1 MIKVCYSELDGPKGL
16 SLRLE
21 AAGHAGYAPAGQDIV
36 CAGAS
41 TLMQA
46 LVYLLAGEESAR
58 SDAWDEPEGPRLAVA
73 AQAPV
78 APWVQGA
85 FELAKAG
92 FTLLAER
99 YPDNLRFA
107 DVSRSGQQSMM
118 DLQLFA
124 EGEAA
129 PALSPEQSRQAVAAG
144 TLKPEAPAAQPEAPR
159 QTPAEPEPQPEE
171 EPDASSEEADSSIES
186 GDASASSSEA
196 AASSKP
202 AAHSTASSHAASS
215 KPAAHSAASSHAASS
230 SHSAASSHAASS
242 HAASSHAASSST
254 SASSGSSHTTETTD
268 AKINAYVRRL
278 RNLQK
283 RSSKKLYQ
291 TASSAYSEYMEHP
304 VEERN
309 LALKVS
315 IVLGKTMELTKLQ
328 NECDKEFKEIVTEL
342 RQYLRE
348 NGYDQSIADAAEK
361 EYKEEKDAM
370 IKELTNVTYSQVTG
384 KGEGA
389 KWLQEHADMGQ

>member
-1 MIKVCYSELDGPKGL
+1 
-16 SLRLE
+16 
-21 AAGHAGYAPAGQDIV
+21 
-36 CAGAS
+36 
-41 TLMQA
+41 MQKHTKQLIA
-46 LVYLLAGEESAR
+46 
-58 SDAWDEPEGPRLAVA
+58 AVA
-73 AQAPV
+73 LLLIAAVPLALHIANADPTDETVASAAASSSEAQA
-78 APWVQGA
+78 
-85 FELAKAG
+85 
-92 FTLLAER
+92 
-99 YPDNLRFA
+99 
-107 DVSRSGQQSMM
+107 
-118 DLQLFA
+118 
-124 EGEAA
+124 
-129 PALSPEQSRQAVAAG
+129 
-144 TLKPEAPAAQPEAPR
+144 EAPVSSSAASA
-159 QTPAEPEPQPEE
+159 ADSISEPEPQPEE
-171 EPDASSEEADSSIES
+171 EPDASSEEADSSVES

-202 AAHSTASSHAASS
+202 AAHSAASSHAASS

-242 HAASSHAASSST
+242 SHSASSST
-254 SASSGSSHTTETTD
+254 SASFGSSHTTETTD
-268 AKINAYVRRL
+268 AKVNAYVRRL

-328 NECDKEFKEIVTEL
+328 SECDKEFKEIVTEL

-384 KGEGA
+384 KGEGG

>member
-1 MIKVCYSELDGPKGL
+1 
-16 SLRLE
+16 
-21 AAGHAGYAPAGQDIV
+21 
-36 CAGAS
+36 
-41 TLMQA
+41 MQKHTKQLIA
-46 LVYLLAGEESAR
+46 
-58 SDAWDEPEGPRLAVA
+58 AVA
-73 AQAPV
+73 LLLIAAVPLALHIANADPTDEVTASAAASSSEEQAEVP
-78 APWVQGA
+78 ASSSA
-85 FELAKAG
+85 ASA
-92 FTLLAER
+92 
-99 YPDNLRFA
+99 A
-107 DVSRSGQQSMM
+107 DSTS
-118 DLQLFA
+118 
-124 EGEAA
+124 
-129 PALSPEQSRQAVAAG
+129 
-144 TLKPEAPAAQPEAPR
+144 
-159 QTPAEPEPQPEE
+159 EPEPQPEE
-171 EPDASSEEADSSIES
+171 EPDASSEEADSSAES

-202 AAHSTASSHAASS
+202 AAHSAASSHAASS
-215 KPAAHSAASSHAASS
+215 SHAAHSAASSHAASS
-230 SHSAASSHAASS
+230 SHS
-242 HAASSHAASSST
+242 AASSHAASSST

-268 AKINAYVRRL
+268 AKVNAYVRRL

-328 NECDKEFKEIVTEL
+328 SECDKEFKEIVTEL

-384 KGEGA
+384 KGEGG
-389 KWLQEHADMGQ
+389 KWLEEHADMGQ

>member
-1 MIKVCYSELDGPKGL
+1 MQKHTKQLIAALALLLVAAVPLGL
-16 SLRLE
+16 HI
-21 AAGHAGYAPAGQDIV
+21 ANADF
-36 CAGAS
+36 
-41 TLMQA
+41 T
-46 LVYLLAGEESAR
+46 
-58 SDAWDEPEGPRLAVA
+58 DEAVA
-73 AQAPV
+73 SAAASSSEAQA
-78 APWVQGA
+78 
-85 FELAKAG
+85 
-92 FTLLAER
+92 
-99 YPDNLRFA
+99 
-107 DVSRSGQQSMM
+107 
-118 DLQLFA
+118 
-124 EGEAA
+124 
-129 PALSPEQSRQAVAAG
+129 
-144 TLKPEAPAAQPEAPR
+144 EAPVSSAASA
-159 QTPAEPEPQPEE
+159 AASASVPEPQPEE
-171 EPDASSEEADSSIES
+171 EPDASSEEADSSVES
-186 GDASASSSEA
+186 GDASAFTSEA
-196 AASSKP
+196 AASSAASSHAASSKS
-202 AAHSTASSHAASS
+202 AAHSAASSTASSHAASS
-215 KPAAHSAASSHAASS
+215 KPTAHSAASSHASSS
-230 SHSAASSHAASS
+230 SHA
-242 HAASSHAASSST
+242 AASSHAASSST

-328 NECDKEFKEIVTEL
+328 SECDKEFKEIVTEL
-342 RQYLRE
+342 RHYLRE

-384 KGEGA
+384 KGEGG

>member
-1 MIKVCYSELDGPKGL
+1 MQKHTKQLIAAVALLFIAAVPLALHIANADPTDEAVASAAASSSEEQA
-16 SLRLE
+16 E
-21 AAGHAGYAPAGQDIV
+21 APVSSSAASAA
-36 CAGAS
+36 AS
-41 TLMQA
+41 TS
-46 LVYLLAGEESAR
+46 V
-58 SDAWDEPEGPRLAVA
+58 
-73 AQAPV
+73 
-78 APWVQGA
+78 
-85 FELAKAG
+85 
-92 FTLLAER
+92 
-99 YPDNLRFA
+99 
-107 DVSRSGQQSMM
+107 
-118 DLQLFA
+118 
-124 EGEAA
+124 
-129 PALSPEQSRQAVAAG
+129 
-144 TLKPEAPAAQPEAPR
+144 
-159 QTPAEPEPQPEE
+159 PEPQPEEEPEE
-171 EPDASSEEADSSIES
+171 EPDASSEEADSSAES
-186 GDASASSSEA
+186 GDASTSSSEA
-196 AASSKP
+196 AASS
-202 AAHSTASSHAASS
+202 AASSHAASS

-242 HAASSHAASSST
+242 SSST

-268 AKINAYVRRL
+268 AKVNAYVRRL

-384 KGEGA
+384 KGEGG

>member
-1 MIKVCYSELDGPKGL
+1 
-16 SLRLE
+16 
-21 AAGHAGYAPAGQDIV
+21 
-36 CAGAS
+36 
-41 TLMQA
+41 MQKHTKQLIA
-46 LVYLLAGEESAR
+46 
-58 SDAWDEPEGPRLAVA
+58 AVA
-73 AQAPV
+73 LLLIAAVPLALHIANADSTDETVASAAASSSEAQA
-78 APWVQGA
+78 
-85 FELAKAG
+85 
-92 FTLLAER
+92 
-99 YPDNLRFA
+99 
-107 DVSRSGQQSMM
+107 
-118 DLQLFA
+118 
-124 EGEAA
+124 
-129 PALSPEQSRQAVAAG
+129 
-144 TLKPEAPAAQPEAPR
+144 EAPVSSSAASAADS
-159 QTPAEPEPQPEE
+159 TSEPEPQPEE
-171 EPDASSEEADSSIES
+171 EPDASSEEADSSVES

-196 AASSKP
+196 AASS
-202 AAHSTASSHAASS
+202 AASSHAASS

-242 HAASSHAASSST
+242 HAASSST
-254 SASSGSSHTTETTD
+254 SALSGSSHTTETTD
-268 AKINAYVRRL
+268 AKVNAYVRRL

-328 NECDKEFKEIVTEL
+328 SECDKEFKEIVTEL

-384 KGEGA
+384 KGEGG

>member
-1 MIKVCYSELDGPKGL
+1 
-16 SLRLE
+16 
-21 AAGHAGYAPAGQDIV
+21 
-36 CAGAS
+36 
-41 TLMQA
+41 MQKHTKQLIA
-46 LVYLLAGEESAR
+46 
-58 SDAWDEPEGPRLAVA
+58 AVA
-73 AQAPV
+73 LLLIAAVPLALHIANADSTDEVTASVAASSSEAQA
-78 APWVQGA
+78 
-85 FELAKAG
+85 
-92 FTLLAER
+92 
-99 YPDNLRFA
+99 
-107 DVSRSGQQSMM
+107 
-118 DLQLFA
+118 
-124 EGEAA
+124 
-129 PALSPEQSRQAVAAG
+129 
-144 TLKPEAPAAQPEAPR
+144 EAPVSSSAASA
-159 QTPAEPEPQPEE
+159 AASASEPEPQPEE
-171 EPDASSEEADSSIES
+171 EPDASSEEADSSAES

-202 AAHSTASSHAASS
+202 AAHSASSSHAASS

-242 HAASSHAASSST
+242 SHSASV
-254 SASSGSSHTTETTD
+254 SSGSSHTTETTD

-328 NECDKEFKEIVTEL
+328 SECDKEFKEIVTEL

-384 KGEGA
+384 KGEGG

>member
-1 MIKVCYSELDGPKGL
+1 
-16 SLRLE
+16 
-21 AAGHAGYAPAGQDIV
+21 
-36 CAGAS
+36 
-41 TLMQA
+41 MQKHTKQLIA
-46 LVYLLAGEESAR
+46 
-58 SDAWDEPEGPRLAVA
+58 AVA
-73 AQAPV
+73 LLLIAAVPLALHIANADSTDEAVASAAASSSEAQA
-78 APWVQGA
+78 
-85 FELAKAG
+85 
-92 FTLLAER
+92 
-99 YPDNLRFA
+99 
-107 DVSRSGQQSMM
+107 
-118 DLQLFA
+118 
-124 EGEAA
+124 
-129 PALSPEQSRQAVAAG
+129 
-144 TLKPEAPAAQPEAPR
+144 EAPVSSSAASAADS
-159 QTPAEPEPQPEE
+159 TSEPEPQPEE
-171 EPDASSEEADSSIES
+171 EPDASSEEADSSAES

-196 AASSKP
+196 TASSKP
-202 AAHSTASSHAASS
+202 AAHSAASSHTASS

-230 SHSAASSHAASS
+230 SHSAASSHAS
-242 HAASSHAASSST
+242 SSHAASSST

-348 NGYDQSIADAAEK
+348 NGCDQSIADAAEK
-361 EYKEEKDAM
+361 EYKVEKDAM

-384 KGEGA
+384 KGEGG

>member
-1 MIKVCYSELDGPKGL
+1 
-16 SLRLE
+16 
-21 AAGHAGYAPAGQDIV
+21 
-36 CAGAS
+36 
-41 TLMQA
+41 MQKHTKQLIA
-46 LVYLLAGEESAR
+46 
-58 SDAWDEPEGPRLAVA
+58 AVA
-73 AQAPV
+73 LLLVAAVPLALHIANADSTDEVTASAAASSSEAQA
-78 APWVQGA
+78 
-85 FELAKAG
+85 
-92 FTLLAER
+92 
-99 YPDNLRFA
+99 
-107 DVSRSGQQSMM
+107 
-118 DLQLFA
+118 
-124 EGEAA
+124 
-129 PALSPEQSRQAVAAG
+129 
-144 TLKPEAPAAQPEAPR
+144 EAPVSSSAASAADS
-159 QTPAEPEPQPEE
+159 TSEPEPQPED
-171 EPDASSEEADSSIES
+171 EPDASSEEADSSAEG

-196 AASSKP
+196 AASS
-202 AAHSTASSHAASS
+202 AASSHAASS
-215 KPAAHSAASSHAASS
+215 KPAAHSAASSHASSS

-242 HAASSHAASSST
+242 SSSHSASV
-254 SASSGSSHTTETTD
+254 SSGSSHTTETTD

-328 NECDKEFKEIVTEL
+328 SECDKEFKEIVTEL
-342 RQYLRE
+342 RHYLRE

-384 KGEGA
+384 KGEGG

>member
-1 MIKVCYSELDGPKGL
+1 MQKHTKQLIAAVALLLIAAVPLALHIANADSTDEVTASAAASSSEAQA
-16 SLRLE
+16 E
-21 AAGHAGYAPAGQDIV
+21 APVSSSAASAA
-36 CAGAS
+36 AS
-41 TLMQA
+41 T
-46 LVYLLAGEESAR
+46 S
-58 SDAWDEPEGPRLAVA
+58 
-73 AQAPV
+73 
-78 APWVQGA
+78 
-85 FELAKAG
+85 
-92 FTLLAER
+92 
-99 YPDNLRFA
+99 
-107 DVSRSGQQSMM
+107 
-118 DLQLFA
+118 
-124 EGEAA
+124 
-129 PALSPEQSRQAVAAG
+129 
-144 TLKPEAPAAQPEAPR
+144 
-159 QTPAEPEPQPEE
+159 EPEPQPEE
-171 EPDASSEEADSSIES
+171 EPDASSEEADSSAES

-196 AASSKP
+196 AASS
-202 AAHSTASSHAASS
+202 AASSHAASS
-215 KPAAHSAASSHAASS
+215 KPAAHSASSSHAASS

-242 HAASSHAASSST
+242 SH
-254 SASSGSSHTTETTD
+254 SASVSSDSSHTTETTD

-328 NECDKEFKEIVTEL
+328 SECDKEFKEIVTEL
-342 RQYLRE
+342 RHYLRE

-384 KGEGA
+384 KGEGG

>member
-1 MIKVCYSELDGPKGL
+1 
-16 SLRLE
+16 
-21 AAGHAGYAPAGQDIV
+21 
-36 CAGAS
+36 
-41 TLMQA
+41 MQKHTKQLIA
-46 LVYLLAGEESAR
+46 
-58 SDAWDEPEGPRLAVA
+58 AVA
-73 AQAPV
+73 LLLIAAVPLALHIANADPTDEVTASAAASSSEAQA
-78 APWVQGA
+78 
-85 FELAKAG
+85 
-92 FTLLAER
+92 
-99 YPDNLRFA
+99 
-107 DVSRSGQQSMM
+107 
-118 DLQLFA
+118 
-124 EGEAA
+124 
-129 PALSPEQSRQAVAAG
+129 
-144 TLKPEAPAAQPEAPR
+144 EAPVSSSAASAADS
-159 QTPAEPEPQPEE
+159 TSEPEPQPEE
-171 EPDASSEEADSSIES
+171 EPDASSEEADSSAES
-186 GDASASSSEA
+186 GDASVSSSEA
-196 AASSKP
+196 TASSKP
-202 AAHSTASSHAASS
+202 AAHSAASSHAASS

-242 HAASSHAASSST
+242 SSSSST
-254 SASSGSSHTTETTD
+254 SALSGSSHTTETTD
-268 AKINAYVRRL
+268 AKVNAYVRRL

-328 NECDKEFKEIVTEL
+328 SECDKEFKEIVTEL

-384 KGEGA
+384 KGEGG

>member
-1 MIKVCYSELDGPKGL
+1 
-16 SLRLE
+16 
-21 AAGHAGYAPAGQDIV
+21 
-36 CAGAS
+36 
-41 TLMQA
+41 MQKHTKQLIA
-46 LVYLLAGEESAR
+46 
-58 SDAWDEPEGPRLAVA
+58 AVA
-73 AQAPV
+73 LLLIAAVPLALHIANADSTDETVASAAASSSEAQA
-78 APWVQGA
+78 
-85 FELAKAG
+85 
-92 FTLLAER
+92 
-99 YPDNLRFA
+99 
-107 DVSRSGQQSMM
+107 
-118 DLQLFA
+118 
-124 EGEAA
+124 
-129 PALSPEQSRQAVAAG
+129 
-144 TLKPEAPAAQPEAPR
+144 EAPVSSSAASAADSTR
-159 QTPAEPEPQPEE
+159 EPEPQPEE
-171 EPDASSEEADSSIES
+171 EPDASSEEADSSVES
-186 GDASASSSEA
+186 GDASASSSES
-196 AASSKP
+196 AASS
-202 AAHSTASSHAASS
+202 AASSHAASS

-242 HAASSHAASSST
+242 SSSSST

-268 AKINAYVRRL
+268 AKVNAYVRRL

-328 NECDKEFKEIVTEL
+328 SECDKEFKEIVTEL

-384 KGEGA
+384 KGEGG

>member
-1 MIKVCYSELDGPKGL
+1 
-16 SLRLE
+16 
-21 AAGHAGYAPAGQDIV
+21 
-36 CAGAS
+36 
-41 TLMQA
+41 MQKNTKQLIA
-46 LVYLLAGEESAR
+46 
-58 SDAWDEPEGPRLAVA
+58 AVA
-73 AQAPV
+73 LLLIAAVPLALHIANADPTDEVTASAAASSSEEQAEVPV
-78 APWVQGA
+78 
-85 FELAKAG
+85 
-92 FTLLAER
+92 
-99 YPDNLRFA
+99 
-107 DVSRSGQQSMM
+107 SS
-118 DLQLFA
+118 
-124 EGEAA
+124 AA
-129 PALSPEQSRQAVAAG
+129 SAA
-144 TLKPEAPAAQPEAPR
+144 ASASV
-159 QTPAEPEPQPEE
+159 PEPQPEE
-171 EPDASSEEADSSIES
+171 EPDASSEEADSSVES
-186 GDASASSSEA
+186 GDASAFTSEA
-196 AASSKP
+196 AASS
-202 AAHSTASSHAASS
+202 AASSHAASS
-215 KPAAHSAASSHAASS
+215 KPTAHSAASSAASSHAASSKSAAHSAASSHASSS
-230 SHSAASSHAASS
+230 SHA
-242 HAASSHAASSST
+242 AASSHAASSST
-254 SASSGSSHTTETTD
+254 SASASSGSSHTTETTD
-268 AKINAYVRRL
+268 AKINAYVWQL

-328 NECDKEFKEIVTEL
+328 SECDKEFQEIVKEL

>member
-1 MIKVCYSELDGPKGL
+1 
-16 SLRLE
+16 
-21 AAGHAGYAPAGQDIV
+21 
-36 CAGAS
+36 
-41 TLMQA
+41 MQKHTKQLIA
-46 LVYLLAGEESAR
+46 
-58 SDAWDEPEGPRLAVA
+58 AVA
-73 AQAPV
+73 LLLIAAVPLALHIANADSTDETVASAAASSSEAQAEVP
-78 APWVQGA
+78 ASSSA
-85 FELAKAG
+85 ASA
-92 FTLLAER
+92 
-99 YPDNLRFA
+99 A
-107 DVSRSGQQSMM
+107 DSTS
-118 DLQLFA
+118 
-124 EGEAA
+124 
-129 PALSPEQSRQAVAAG
+129 
-144 TLKPEAPAAQPEAPR
+144 
-159 QTPAEPEPQPEE
+159 EPEPQPEE
-171 EPDASSEEADSSIES
+171 EPDASSEEADSSAES

-196 AASSKP
+196 AASS
-202 AAHSTASSHAASS
+202 AASSHAASS
-215 KPAAHSAASSHAASS
+215 KSAAHSAASSHASSSHAASS

-242 HAASSHAASSST
+242 SHSASV
-254 SASSGSSHTTETTD
+254 SSGSSHTTETTD

-328 NECDKEFKEIVTEL
+328 SECDKEFKEIVTEL

-384 KGEGA
+384 KGEGG

>member
-1 MIKVCYSELDGPKGL
+1 
-16 SLRLE
+16 
-21 AAGHAGYAPAGQDIV
+21 
-36 CAGAS
+36 
-41 TLMQA
+41 MQKHTKQLIA
-46 LVYLLAGEESAR
+46 
-58 SDAWDEPEGPRLAVA
+58 AVA
-73 AQAPV
+73 LLLIAAVPLALHIANADSTDETVASAAASSSEAQA
-78 APWVQGA
+78 
-85 FELAKAG
+85 
-92 FTLLAER
+92 
-99 YPDNLRFA
+99 
-107 DVSRSGQQSMM
+107 
-118 DLQLFA
+118 
-124 EGEAA
+124 
-129 PALSPEQSRQAVAAG
+129 
-144 TLKPEAPAAQPEAPR
+144 EAPVSSSAASAADS
-159 QTPAEPEPQPEE
+159 TSEPEPQPEE
-171 EPDASSEEADSSIES
+171 EPDASSEEADSSAES

-196 AASSKP
+196 AASS
-202 AAHSTASSHAASS
+202 AASSHAASS

-230 SHSAASSHAASS
+230 HAASSSHSAASSHAASS
-242 HAASSHAASSST
+242 SSSSST
-254 SASSGSSHTTETTD
+254 SALSGSSYTTETTD
-268 AKINAYVRRL
+268 AKVNAYVRRL

-384 KGEGA
+384 KGEGG

>member
-1 MIKVCYSELDGPKGL
+1 
-16 SLRLE
+16 
-21 AAGHAGYAPAGQDIV
+21 
-36 CAGAS
+36 
-41 TLMQA
+41 MQKHTKQLIA
-46 LVYLLAGEESAR
+46 
-58 SDAWDEPEGPRLAVA
+58 AVA
-73 AQAPV
+73 LLLIAAVPLALHIANADSTDETVASAAASSSEEQAEVP
-78 APWVQGA
+78 ASSSA
-85 FELAKAG
+85 ASA
-92 FTLLAER
+92 
-99 YPDNLRFA
+99 A
-107 DVSRSGQQSMM
+107 DSTS
-118 DLQLFA
+118 
-124 EGEAA
+124 
-129 PALSPEQSRQAVAAG
+129 
-144 TLKPEAPAAQPEAPR
+144 
-159 QTPAEPEPQPEE
+159 EPEPQPEE
-171 EPDASSEEADSSIES
+171 EPDAFSEEADSSAES

-202 AAHSTASSHAASS
+202 AAHSASSSHAASS

-242 HAASSHAASSST
+242 SSSSST
-254 SASSGSSHTTETTD
+254 SALSGSSHTTETTD
-268 AKINAYVRRL
+268 AKVNAYVRRL

-328 NECDKEFKEIVTEL
+328 SECDKEFKEIVTEL

-384 KGEGA
+384 KGEGG

>member
-1 MIKVCYSELDGPKGL
+1 
-16 SLRLE
+16 
-21 AAGHAGYAPAGQDIV
+21 
-36 CAGAS
+36 
-41 TLMQA
+41 MQKNTKQLIAVLA
-46 LVYLLAGEESAR
+46 LLL
-58 SDAWDEPEGPRLAVA
+58 VA
-73 AQAPV
+73 AVPLALHIANADSTDETVASAAASSSEAQAEAPV
-78 APWVQGA
+78 SSSTASA
-85 FELAKAG
+85 
-92 FTLLAER
+92 
-99 YPDNLRFA
+99 A
-107 DVSRSGQQSMM
+107 DSTS
-118 DLQLFA
+118 
-124 EGEAA
+124 
-129 PALSPEQSRQAVAAG
+129 
-144 TLKPEAPAAQPEAPR
+144 
-159 QTPAEPEPQPEE
+159 EPEPQPEE
-171 EPDASSEEADSSIES
+171 EPDASSEEADSSAES

-202 AAHSTASSHAASS
+202 AAHSAASSHAASS
-215 KPAAHSAASSHAASS
+215 KPAAHSAASTHAASS
-230 SHSAASSHAASS
+230 SHSAASSHAV
-242 HAASSHAASSST
+242 SSSSSS
-254 SASSGSSHTTETTD
+254 SALSGSSHTTETTD
-268 AKINAYVRRL
+268 AKVNAYVRRL

-328 NECDKEFKEIVTEL
+328 SECDKEFQEIVTEL
-342 RQYLRE
+342 RHYLRE

-384 KGEGA
+384 KGEGG

>member
-1 MIKVCYSELDGPKGL
+1 
-16 SLRLE
+16 
-21 AAGHAGYAPAGQDIV
+21 
-36 CAGAS
+36 
-41 TLMQA
+41 MQKHTKQLIA
-46 LVYLLAGEESAR
+46 
-58 SDAWDEPEGPRLAVA
+58 AVA
-73 AQAPV
+73 
-78 APWVQGA
+78 
-85 FELAKAG
+85 
-92 FTLLAER
+92 LL
-99 YPDNLRFA
+99 L
-107 DVSRSGQQSMM
+107 
-118 DLQLFA
+118 
-124 EGEAA
+124 
-129 PALSPEQSRQAVAAG
+129 VAAVPLG
-144 TLKPEAPAAQPEAPR
+144 LHIANADSTDEVTASAAASSSEEQVEVPVSSAASAADS
-159 QTPAEPEPQPEE
+159 TSEPEPQPEE
-171 EPDASSEEADSSIES
+171 EPDASSEEADSSAES

-202 AAHSTASSHAASS
+202 AAHSAASSHAASS
-215 KPAAHSAASSHAASS
+215 KSAAHSAASSHASSS
-230 SHSAASSHAASS
+230 SHSAASSH
-242 HAASSHAASSST
+242 ASSHAASSST

-268 AKINAYVRRL
+268 AKVNAYVRRL

-328 NECDKEFKEIVTEL
+328 SECDKEFKEIVTEL

-384 KGEGA
+384 KGEGG

>member
-1 MIKVCYSELDGPKGL
+1 MQKNTKQLIAALALLLIAAVPLALHIANADSTDEIVASAAASSSE
-16 SLRLE
+16 
-21 AAGHAGYAPAGQDIV
+21 
-36 CAGAS
+36 
-41 TLMQA
+41 
-46 LVYLLAGEESAR
+46 
-58 SDAWDEPEGPRLAVA
+58 
-73 AQAPV
+73 AQA
-78 APWVQGA
+78 
-85 FELAKAG
+85 
-92 FTLLAER
+92 
-99 YPDNLRFA
+99 
-107 DVSRSGQQSMM
+107 
-118 DLQLFA
+118 
-124 EGEAA
+124 
-129 PALSPEQSRQAVAAG
+129 
-144 TLKPEAPAAQPEAPR
+144 EAPVSSSAASAADS
-159 QTPAEPEPQPEE
+159 TSEPEPQPEE
-171 EPDASSEEADSSIES
+171 EPDASSEEADSSAES

-196 AASSKP
+196 AASS
-202 AAHSTASSHAASS
+202 AASSHAASS

-230 SHSAASSHAASS
+230 SHSAASSHASSS

-254 SASSGSSHTTETTD
+254 SASSGSLHTTETTD
-268 AKINAYVRRL
+268 AKVNAYVRRL

-328 NECDKEFKEIVTEL
+328 SECDKEFKEIVTEL

-384 KGEGA
+384 KGEGG

>member
-1 MIKVCYSELDGPKGL
+1 MQKHTKQMI
-16 SLRLE
+16 
-21 AAGHAGYAPAGQDIV
+21 A
-36 CAGAS
+36 
-41 TLMQA
+41 
-46 LVYLLAGEESAR
+46 
-58 SDAWDEPEGPRLAVA
+58 AVA
-73 AQAPV
+73 LLLIAAVPLALHIANADPTDEVTASVAASSSEAQA
-78 APWVQGA
+78 
-85 FELAKAG
+85 
-92 FTLLAER
+92 
-99 YPDNLRFA
+99 
-107 DVSRSGQQSMM
+107 
-118 DLQLFA
+118 
-124 EGEAA
+124 
-129 PALSPEQSRQAVAAG
+129 
-144 TLKPEAPAAQPEAPR
+144 EAPASSAASVAAS
-159 QTPAEPEPQPEE
+159 TSVPEPQPEE
-171 EPDASSEEADSSIES
+171 EPDASSEEADSSAES

-196 AASSKP
+196 AASS
-202 AAHSTASSHAASS
+202 AASSHAASS

-230 SHSAASSHAASS
+230 HASSSSHSAASSHAASS
-242 HAASSHAASSST
+242 SSSSST

-328 NECDKEFKEIVTEL
+328 SECDKEFKEIVTEL

-384 KGEGA
+384 KGEGG

>member
-1 MIKVCYSELDGPKGL
+1 MQKHTKQLIAAVALLLVAAVPLGLHIANADSTDEVTASAAASSSEEQVEVPV
-16 SLRLE
+16 SS
-21 AAGHAGYAPAGQDIV
+21 AASAAD
-36 CAGAS
+36 S
-41 TLMQA
+41 T
-46 LVYLLAGEESAR
+46 S
-58 SDAWDEPEGPRLAVA
+58 EPEL
-73 AQAPV
+73 
-78 APWVQGA
+78 
-85 FELAKAG
+85 
-92 FTLLAER
+92 
-99 YPDNLRFA
+99 
-107 DVSRSGQQSMM
+107 
-118 DLQLFA
+118 
-124 EGEAA
+124 
-129 PALSPEQSRQAVAAG
+129 
-144 TLKPEAPAAQPEAPR
+144 
-159 QTPAEPEPQPEE
+159 QPEE
-171 EPDASSEEADSSIES
+171 EPDASSEEADSSAES

-202 AAHSTASSHAASS
+202 AAHSAASSHAASS
-215 KPAAHSAASSHAASS
+215 KPAAHSAASSSHSTASSHAASS
-230 SHSAASSHAASS
+230 SHS
-242 HAASSHAASSST
+242 ASSST

-328 NECDKEFKEIVTEL
+328 SECDKEFKEIVTEL
-342 RQYLRE
+342 RHYLRE

-384 KGEGA
+384 KGEGG

>member
-1 MIKVCYSELDGPKGL
+1 
-16 SLRLE
+16 
-21 AAGHAGYAPAGQDIV
+21 
-36 CAGAS
+36 
-41 TLMQA
+41 MQKHTKQLIA
-46 LVYLLAGEESAR
+46 
-58 SDAWDEPEGPRLAVA
+58 AVA
-73 AQAPV
+73 LLLIAAVPLALHIANADSTDETVASAAASSSEAQA
-78 APWVQGA
+78 
-85 FELAKAG
+85 
-92 FTLLAER
+92 
-99 YPDNLRFA
+99 
-107 DVSRSGQQSMM
+107 
-118 DLQLFA
+118 
-124 EGEAA
+124 
-129 PALSPEQSRQAVAAG
+129 
-144 TLKPEAPAAQPEAPR
+144 EAPVSSSAASAADS
-159 QTPAEPEPQPEE
+159 TSEPEPQPEE
-171 EPDASSEEADSSIES
+171 EPDASSEEADSSAES

-196 AASSKP
+196 AASS
-202 AAHSTASSHAASS
+202 AASSHAASS

-242 HAASSHAASSST
+242 SSSSST

-268 AKINAYVRRL
+268 AKVNAYVRRL

-328 NECDKEFKEIVTEL
+328 SECDKEFKEIVTEL

-370 IKELTNVTYSQVTG
+370 VKELTNVTYSQVTG
-384 KGEGA
+384 KGEGG

>member
-1 MIKVCYSELDGPKGL
+1 
-16 SLRLE
+16 
-21 AAGHAGYAPAGQDIV
+21 
-36 CAGAS
+36 
-41 TLMQA
+41 MQKHTKQ
-46 LVYLLAGEESAR
+46 LVA
-58 SDAWDEPEGPRLAVA
+58 AVA
-73 AQAPV
+73 LLLIAAVPLALHIANADSTDETVASAAASSSEAQA
-78 APWVQGA
+78 
-85 FELAKAG
+85 
-92 FTLLAER
+92 
-99 YPDNLRFA
+99 
-107 DVSRSGQQSMM
+107 
-118 DLQLFA
+118 
-124 EGEAA
+124 
-129 PALSPEQSRQAVAAG
+129 
-144 TLKPEAPAAQPEAPR
+144 EAPVSSSAASAADS
-159 QTPAEPEPQPEE
+159 TSEPEPQPEE
-171 EPDASSEEADSSIES
+171 EPDASSEEADSSAES

-196 AASSKP
+196 AASS
-202 AAHSTASSHAASS
+202 AASSHAASS

-242 HAASSHAASSST
+242 SHSASSST

-268 AKINAYVRRL
+268 AKVNAYVRRL

-328 NECDKEFKEIVTEL
+328 SECDKEFKEIVTEL

-384 KGEGA
+384 KGEGG

>member
-1 MIKVCYSELDGPKGL
+1 
-16 SLRLE
+16 
-21 AAGHAGYAPAGQDIV
+21 
-36 CAGAS
+36 
-41 TLMQA
+41 MQKHTKQFIA
-46 LVYLLAGEESAR
+46 
-58 SDAWDEPEGPRLAVA
+58 AVA
-73 AQAPV
+73 LLLIAAVPLARHIANADPTDEVTASAAASSSEEQAEVPV
-78 APWVQGA
+78 SSAA
-85 FELAKAG
+85 SA
-92 FTLLAER
+92 
-99 YPDNLRFA
+99 A
-107 DVSRSGQQSMM
+107 DSTS
-118 DLQLFA
+118 
-124 EGEAA
+124 
-129 PALSPEQSRQAVAAG
+129 
-144 TLKPEAPAAQPEAPR
+144 
-159 QTPAEPEPQPEE
+159 EPEPQPEE
-171 EPDASSEEADSSIES
+171 EPDASSEEADSSAES

-202 AAHSTASSHAASS
+202 AAHS
-215 KPAAHSAASSHAASS
+215 AASSHASSS
-230 SHSAASSHAASS
+230 SHSAASSH
-242 HAASSHAASSST
+242 ASSHAASSST

-268 AKINAYVRRL
+268 AKVNAYVRRL

-328 NECDKEFKEIVTEL
+328 SECDKEFKEIVTEL

-384 KGEGA
+384 KGEGG

>member
-1 MIKVCYSELDGPKGL
+1 
-16 SLRLE
+16 
-21 AAGHAGYAPAGQDIV
+21 
-36 CAGAS
+36 
-41 TLMQA
+41 MQKHTKQLIA
-46 LVYLLAGEESAR
+46 
-58 SDAWDEPEGPRLAVA
+58 AVA
-73 AQAPV
+73 LLLIAAVPLALHIANADSTDEVVASAAASSSEAQAEVPV
-78 APWVQGA
+78 
-85 FELAKAG
+85 
-92 FTLLAER
+92 
-99 YPDNLRFA
+99 
-107 DVSRSGQQSMM
+107 SS
-118 DLQLFA
+118 
-124 EGEAA
+124 AA
-129 PALSPEQSRQAVAAG
+129 SAAASASVPES
-144 TLKPEAPAAQPEAPR
+144 
-159 QTPAEPEPQPEE
+159 QPEE
-171 EPDASSEEADSSIES
+171 EPDASSEEADSSAES

-196 AASSKP
+196 AASS
-202 AAHSTASSHAASS
+202 AASSHAASS

-230 SHSAASSHAASS
+230 SHSAASSHASSS
-242 HAASSHAASSST
+242 HVASSHAASSST

-268 AKINAYVRRL
+268 AKVNAYVRRL

-384 KGEGA
+384 KGEGG

>member
-1 MIKVCYSELDGPKGL
+1 MQKHTKQLIAAVALLLVAAVPLTLHIANADSTDETVASAAASSSEAQAEVPV
-16 SLRLE
+16 SSS
-21 AAGHAGYAPAGQDIV
+21 AASAT
-36 CAGAS
+36 AS
-41 TLMQA
+41 T
-46 LVYLLAGEESAR
+46 S
-58 SDAWDEPEGPRLAVA
+58 
-73 AQAPV
+73 
-78 APWVQGA
+78 
-85 FELAKAG
+85 
-92 FTLLAER
+92 
-99 YPDNLRFA
+99 
-107 DVSRSGQQSMM
+107 
-118 DLQLFA
+118 
-124 EGEAA
+124 
-129 PALSPEQSRQAVAAG
+129 
-144 TLKPEAPAAQPEAPR
+144 
-159 QTPAEPEPQPEE
+159 EPEPQPEE
-171 EPDASSEEADSSIES
+171 EPDASSEEADSSAES

-196 AASSKP
+196 AASS
-202 AAHSTASSHAASS
+202 AVSSHAASS
-215 KPAAHSAASSHAASS
+215 KSAAHSAASSHASSS
-230 SHSAASSHAASS
+230 SHA
-242 HAASSHAASSST
+242 AASSHAASSSSST
-254 SASSGSSHTTETTD
+254 SASALSGSSHTTETTD

-328 NECDKEFKEIVTEL
+328 SECDKEFKEIVTEL

-361 EYKEEKDAM
+361 EYKEEKDAL

-384 KGEGA
+384 KGEGG

>member
-1 MIKVCYSELDGPKGL
+1 
-16 SLRLE
+16 
-21 AAGHAGYAPAGQDIV
+21 
-36 CAGAS
+36 
-41 TLMQA
+41 MQKNTKQLIA
-46 LVYLLAGEESAR
+46 
-58 SDAWDEPEGPRLAVA
+58 AVA
-73 AQAPV
+73 LLLIAAVPLALHIANADSTDETVASAAASSSEAQA
-78 APWVQGA
+78 
-85 FELAKAG
+85 
-92 FTLLAER
+92 
-99 YPDNLRFA
+99 
-107 DVSRSGQQSMM
+107 
-118 DLQLFA
+118 
-124 EGEAA
+124 
-129 PALSPEQSRQAVAAG
+129 
-144 TLKPEAPAAQPEAPR
+144 EAPVSSSAASAADS
-159 QTPAEPEPQPEE
+159 TSEPEPQPEE
-171 EPDASSEEADSSIES
+171 EPDASSEEADSSAES

-196 AASSKP
+196 AASS
-202 AAHSTASSHAASS
+202 AASSHAASS

-242 HAASSHAASSST
+242 SHSASSST
-254 SASSGSSHTTETTD
+254 SASSSSSHTTETTD
-268 AKINAYVRRL
+268 AKVNAYVRRL

-328 NECDKEFKEIVTEL
+328 SECDKEFQEIVTEL

-384 KGEGA
+384 KGEGG

>member
-1 MIKVCYSELDGPKGL
+1 
-16 SLRLE
+16 
-21 AAGHAGYAPAGQDIV
+21 
-36 CAGAS
+36 
-41 TLMQA
+41 MQKHTKQLIA
-46 LVYLLAGEESAR
+46 
-58 SDAWDEPEGPRLAVA
+58 AVA
-73 AQAPV
+73 LLLIAAVPLALHIANADSTDETVASAAASSSEAQA
-78 APWVQGA
+78 
-85 FELAKAG
+85 
-92 FTLLAER
+92 
-99 YPDNLRFA
+99 
-107 DVSRSGQQSMM
+107 
-118 DLQLFA
+118 
-124 EGEAA
+124 
-129 PALSPEQSRQAVAAG
+129 
-144 TLKPEAPAAQPEAPR
+144 EAPVSSSAASA
-159 QTPAEPEPQPEE
+159 ADSASEPEPQPEE
-171 EPDASSEEADSSIES
+171 EPDASSEEADSSAES

-196 AASSKP
+196 AASS
-202 AAHSTASSHAASS
+202 AASSHAASS
-215 KPAAHSAASSHAASS
+215 KPSAHSAASSHAASS

-242 HAASSHAASSST
+242 SHSASSST

-268 AKINAYVRRL
+268 AKVNAYVRRL

-328 NECDKEFKEIVTEL
+328 SECDKEFKEIVTEL

-384 KGEGA
+384 KGEGG

>member
-1 MIKVCYSELDGPKGL
+1 MQKHTKQLIAAVALLLVAAVPLGLHIANADPTDEVTASAAASSSEAQAEV
-16 SLRLE
+16 SASS
-21 AAGHAGYAPAGQDIV
+21 AASAT
-36 CAGAS
+36 AS
-41 TLMQA
+41 T
-46 LVYLLAGEESAR
+46 S
-58 SDAWDEPEGPRLAVA
+58 
-73 AQAPV
+73 
-78 APWVQGA
+78 
-85 FELAKAG
+85 
-92 FTLLAER
+92 
-99 YPDNLRFA
+99 
-107 DVSRSGQQSMM
+107 
-118 DLQLFA
+118 
-124 EGEAA
+124 
-129 PALSPEQSRQAVAAG
+129 
-144 TLKPEAPAAQPEAPR
+144 
-159 QTPAEPEPQPEE
+159 EPEPQPEE
-171 EPDASSEEADSSIES
+171 EPDASSEEADSSVES

-196 AASSKP
+196 
-202 AAHSTASSHAASS
+202 TASS
-215 KPAAHSAASSHAASS
+215 KPAAHSAASSHASS
-230 SHSAASSHAASS
+230 SHSAS
-242 HAASSHAASSST
+242 SSHAASSSSST
-254 SASSGSSHTTETTD
+254 SASTSSGSSHTTETTD

-328 NECDKEFKEIVTEL
+328 SECDKEFKEIVTEL

-361 EYKEEKDAM
+361 EYKEEKDAL

-384 KGEGA
+384 KGEGG

>member
-1 MIKVCYSELDGPKGL
+1 
-16 SLRLE
+16 
-21 AAGHAGYAPAGQDIV
+21 
-36 CAGAS
+36 
-41 TLMQA
+41 MQKHTKQLIA
-46 LVYLLAGEESAR
+46 
-58 SDAWDEPEGPRLAVA
+58 AVA
-73 AQAPV
+73 LLLIAAVP
-78 APWVQGA
+78 
-85 FELAKAG
+85 LALHIA
-92 FTLLAER
+92 
-99 YPDNLRFA
+99 NA
-107 DVSRSGQQSMM
+107 DPT
-118 DLQLFA
+118 D
-124 EGEAA
+124 E
-129 PALSPEQSRQAVAAG
+129 AVAS
-144 TLKPEAPAAQPEAPR
+144 AAVSSSEEQAEVPVSSAASAADS
-159 QTPAEPEPQPEE
+159 TSEPEPQPEE
-171 EPDASSEEADSSIES
+171 EPDASSEEADSSAES

-202 AAHSTASSHAASS
+202 AAHSAASSHAASS

-242 HAASSHAASSST
+242 SSSSST
-254 SASSGSSHTTETTD
+254 SASASSGSSHTTETTD
-268 AKINAYVRRL
+268 AKVNAYVRRL

-328 NECDKEFKEIVTEL
+328 SECDKEFKEIVTEL

-384 KGEGA
+384 KGEGG
-389 KWLQEHADMGQ
+389 KWLEEHADMGQ

>member
-1 MIKVCYSELDGPKGL
+1 
-16 SLRLE
+16 
-21 AAGHAGYAPAGQDIV
+21 
-36 CAGAS
+36 
-41 TLMQA
+41 MQKHTKQLIA
-46 LVYLLAGEESAR
+46 
-58 SDAWDEPEGPRLAVA
+58 AVA
-73 AQAPV
+73 LLLVAAVPLALHIANADSTDEVTASAAASSSEAQA
-78 APWVQGA
+78 
-85 FELAKAG
+85 
-92 FTLLAER
+92 
-99 YPDNLRFA
+99 
-107 DVSRSGQQSMM
+107 
-118 DLQLFA
+118 
-124 EGEAA
+124 
-129 PALSPEQSRQAVAAG
+129 
-144 TLKPEAPAAQPEAPR
+144 EAPVSSSAASAADS
-159 QTPAEPEPQPEE
+159 TSEPEPQPEE
-171 EPDASSEEADSSIES
+171 EPDASSEEADSSAES

-202 AAHSTASSHAASS
+202 AAHSASSSHAASS

-230 SHSAASSHAASS
+230 SHSAASSHAASP
-242 HAASSHAASSST
+242 ST

-268 AKINAYVRRL
+268 AKVNAYVRRL

-328 NECDKEFKEIVTEL
+328 SECDKEFKEIVTEL

-384 KGEGA
+384 KGEGG
-389 KWLQEHADMGQ
+389 KWLEEHADMGQ

>member
-1 MIKVCYSELDGPKGL
+1 
-16 SLRLE
+16 
-21 AAGHAGYAPAGQDIV
+21 
-36 CAGAS
+36 
-41 TLMQA
+41 MQKHTKQLIA
-46 LVYLLAGEESAR
+46 
-58 SDAWDEPEGPRLAVA
+58 AVA
-73 AQAPV
+73 LLLIAAVPLGLHIANADPTDEAVASAAASSSEEQAEAPV
-78 APWVQGA
+78 SSSAA
-85 FELAKAG
+85 SA
-92 FTLLAER
+92 
-99 YPDNLRFA
+99 A
-107 DVSRSGQQSMM
+107 DSTS
-118 DLQLFA
+118 
-124 EGEAA
+124 
-129 PALSPEQSRQAVAAG
+129 
-144 TLKPEAPAAQPEAPR
+144 
-159 QTPAEPEPQPEE
+159 EPEPQPEE
-171 EPDASSEEADSSIES
+171 EPDASSEEADSSAES

-202 AAHSTASSHAASS
+202 ASSHAASS

-230 SHSAASSHAASS
+230 SHSA
-242 HAASSHAASSST
+242 SSST

-268 AKINAYVRRL
+268 AKVNAYVRRL

-328 NECDKEFKEIVTEL
+328 SECDKEFKEIVTEL

-384 KGEGA
+384 KGEGG

>member
-1 MIKVCYSELDGPKGL
+1 
-16 SLRLE
+16 
-21 AAGHAGYAPAGQDIV
+21 
-36 CAGAS
+36 
-41 TLMQA
+41 MQKHTKQLIA
-46 LVYLLAGEESAR
+46 
-58 SDAWDEPEGPRLAVA
+58 AVA
-73 AQAPV
+73 LLLIAAVPLALHIANADSTDETVASAAASSSEAQA
-78 APWVQGA
+78 
-85 FELAKAG
+85 
-92 FTLLAER
+92 
-99 YPDNLRFA
+99 
-107 DVSRSGQQSMM
+107 
-118 DLQLFA
+118 
-124 EGEAA
+124 
-129 PALSPEQSRQAVAAG
+129 
-144 TLKPEAPAAQPEAPR
+144 EAPVSSSAASAADS
-159 QTPAEPEPQPEE
+159 TSEPEPQPEE
-171 EPDASSEEADSSIES
+171 EPAASSEEADSSAES

-196 AASSKP
+196 AASS
-202 AAHSTASSHAASS
+202 AASSHAASS

-242 HAASSHAASSST
+242 SHSASSST

-268 AKINAYVRRL
+268 AKVNAYVRRL

-328 NECDKEFKEIVTEL
+328 SECDKEFKEIVTEL

-384 KGEGA
+384 KGEGG

>member
-1 MIKVCYSELDGPKGL
+1 
-16 SLRLE
+16 
-21 AAGHAGYAPAGQDIV
+21 
-36 CAGAS
+36 
-41 TLMQA
+41 MQKHTKQLIA
-46 LVYLLAGEESAR
+46 
-58 SDAWDEPEGPRLAVA
+58 AVA
-73 AQAPV
+73 LLLIAAVPLALHIANADPTDEAVASAAASSSEEQAEAPV
-78 APWVQGA
+78 SSSAA
-85 FELAKAG
+85 SA
-92 FTLLAER
+92 
-99 YPDNLRFA
+99 A
-107 DVSRSGQQSMM
+107 DSTS
-118 DLQLFA
+118 
-124 EGEAA
+124 
-129 PALSPEQSRQAVAAG
+129 
-144 TLKPEAPAAQPEAPR
+144 
-159 QTPAEPEPQPEE
+159 EPEPQPEE
-171 EPDASSEEADSSIES
+171 EPDASSEEVDSSAES

-202 AAHSTASSHAASS
+202 ASSHAASS

-230 SHSAASSHAASS
+230 SHSA
-242 HAASSHAASSST
+242 SSST

-268 AKINAYVRRL
+268 AKVNAYVRRL

-328 NECDKEFKEIVTEL
+328 SECDKEFKEIVTEL

-384 KGEGA
+384 KGEGG

>member
-1 MIKVCYSELDGPKGL
+1 
-16 SLRLE
+16 
-21 AAGHAGYAPAGQDIV
+21 
-36 CAGAS
+36 
-41 TLMQA
+41 MQKHTKQLIA
-46 LVYLLAGEESAR
+46 
-58 SDAWDEPEGPRLAVA
+58 AVA
-73 AQAPV
+73 LLLVAAVPLALHIANADSTDETVASAAASSSEAQAEVPV
-78 APWVQGA
+78 SSSAA
-85 FELAKAG
+85 SA
-92 FTLLAER
+92 
-99 YPDNLRFA
+99 A
-107 DVSRSGQQSMM
+107 DSTS
-118 DLQLFA
+118 
-124 EGEAA
+124 
-129 PALSPEQSRQAVAAG
+129 
-144 TLKPEAPAAQPEAPR
+144 
-159 QTPAEPEPQPEE
+159 EPEPQPEE
-171 EPDASSEEADSSIES
+171 EPDASSEEADSSAES

-196 AASSKP
+196 AASS
-202 AAHSTASSHAASS
+202 AASSHAASS
-215 KPAAHSAASSHAASS
+215 KPAAHSAASSHAS
-230 SHSAASSHAASS
+230 
-242 HAASSHAASSST
+242 SSHAASSSSST
-254 SASSGSSHTTETTD
+254 SASTSSGSSHTTETTD

-328 NECDKEFKEIVTEL
+328 SECDKEFKEIVTEL

-361 EYKEEKDAM
+361 EYKEEKDAL

-384 KGEGA
+384 KGEGG

>member
-1 MIKVCYSELDGPKGL
+1 
-16 SLRLE
+16 
-21 AAGHAGYAPAGQDIV
+21 
-36 CAGAS
+36 
-41 TLMQA
+41 MQKHTKQLIA
-46 LVYLLAGEESAR
+46 
-58 SDAWDEPEGPRLAVA
+58 AVA
-73 AQAPV
+73 LLLIAAVPLALHIANADPTDEAVASAAASSSEAQA
-78 APWVQGA
+78 
-85 FELAKAG
+85 
-92 FTLLAER
+92 
-99 YPDNLRFA
+99 
-107 DVSRSGQQSMM
+107 
-118 DLQLFA
+118 
-124 EGEAA
+124 
-129 PALSPEQSRQAVAAG
+129 
-144 TLKPEAPAAQPEAPR
+144 EAPVSSSAASAADS
-159 QTPAEPEPQPEE
+159 TSVPEPQPEE
-171 EPDASSEEADSSIES
+171 EPDASSEEADSSAES

-196 AASSKP
+196 AASS
-202 AAHSTASSHAASS
+202 AASSHAASS

-230 SHSAASSHAASS
+230 SHSAASSHASSS

-268 AKINAYVRRL
+268 AKVNAYVRRL

-328 NECDKEFKEIVTEL
+328 SECDKEFKEIVTEL
-342 RQYLRE
+342 RHYLRE

-384 KGEGA
+384 KGEGG